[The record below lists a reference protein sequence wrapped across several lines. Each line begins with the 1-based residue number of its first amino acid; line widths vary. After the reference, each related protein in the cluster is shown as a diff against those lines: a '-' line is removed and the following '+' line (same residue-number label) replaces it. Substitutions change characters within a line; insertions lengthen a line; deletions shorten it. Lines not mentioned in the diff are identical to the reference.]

1 MALISSAGNMP
12 ERCPSPIRVRHF
24 VKAQEEV
31 PVDSDPA
38 HEGSPKHAQPRS
50 RRLRVVGA
58 AVGGLLVAAAAALY
72 FTRPGVRPA
81 QASLPPPAIPV
92 TAVAS
97 VRQDVPVYLTGLGSV
112 QASFTVGIHSQVDGK
127 LQDVLFTE
135 GQRVKKGDVLAKI
148 DPRLFQ
154 AALDQAKAKKAQD
167 EAQLVG
173 LQKDLVRFT
182 ALGAKGYD
190 TQQNIDQQQ
199 AKVDITKA
207 AIEADVAAI
216 ETAQTQLDY
225 TNITAPS
232 DGRMGV
238 RLVDPGNTVRAS
250 DTASIATL
258 VRTQPTF
265 VTFTLP
271 AQTLDDVRDAKARG
285 SVQVVAFD
293 RDNRRAISTG
303 TLETID
309 NMIDQTTA
317 TYRLKATFANDDE
330 RLWPGQFVNA
340 RVLVNTNKNVV
351 VVPNTAVQRG
361 PKGLFTWV
369 VKPDNKAEPRPI
381 ETSVTSDD
389 VTVVTSGINDGER
402 VVTGGQY
409 KLQNNSTVNVSAGP
423 AS

>member
-1 MALISSAGNMP
+1 M
-12 ERCPSPIRVRHF
+12 
-24 VKAQEEV
+24 
-31 PVDSDPA
+31 DSDPA
-38 HEGSPKHAQPRS
+38 HEGSPKRAQQHS
-50 RRLRVVGA
+50 RRLRIV
-58 AVGGLLVAAAAALY
+58 AVAIGGLLIAAAAALY
-72 FTRPGVRPA
+72 VTRPGVRPA

-92 TAVAS
+92 TAVSA

-135 GQRVKKGDVLAKI
+135 GQRVKKGDILAKI

-167 EAQLVG
+167 EAQLIG
-173 LQKDLVRFT
+173 LQKDLTRFT
-182 ALGAKGYD
+182 TLGAKGYD

-199 AKVDITKA
+199 AKVDTTKA

-250 DTASIATL
+250 DTGSIATL

-285 SVQVVAFD
+285 EVQVIAFD

-369 VKPDNKAEPRPI
+369 VKPDNKVEPKPI
-381 ETSVTSDD
+381 ETSVASGD
-389 VTVVTSGINDGER
+389 VTVVTSGINNGER

-409 KLQNNSTVNVSAGP
+409 KLQNNSTVNVSAGS

>member
-1 MALISSAGNMP
+1 M
-12 ERCPSPIRVRHF
+12 
-24 VKAQEEV
+24 
-31 PVDSDPA
+31 DSDPA
-38 HEGSPKHAQPRS
+38 HEGSPKRAQQHS
-50 RRLRVVGA
+50 RRLRIV
-58 AVGGLLVAAAAALY
+58 AVTIGGLLIAAAAALY
-72 FTRPGVRPA
+72 VTRPGVRPA

-92 TAVAS
+92 TAVSA

-135 GQRVKKGDVLAKI
+135 GQRVKKGDILAKI

-167 EAQLVG
+167 EAQLIG
-173 LQKDLVRFT
+173 LQKDLTRFT
-182 ALGAKGYD
+182 TLGAKGYD

-199 AKVDITKA
+199 AKVDTTKA

-250 DTASIATL
+250 DTGSIATL

-285 SVQVVAFD
+285 EVQVIAFD

-369 VKPDNKAEPRPI
+369 VKPDNKVEPRPI
-381 ETSVTSDD
+381 ETSVASGD
-389 VTVVTSGINDGER
+389 VTVVTSGINNGER

-409 KLQNNSTVNVSAGP
+409 KLQNNSTVNVSAGS

>member
-1 MALISSAGNMP
+1 M
-12 ERCPSPIRVRHF
+12 
-24 VKAQEEV
+24 
-31 PVDSDPA
+31 DSDPA
-38 HEGSPKHAQPRS
+38 HEGSPKRVS
-50 RRLRVVGA
+50 RLRIVAV
-58 AVGGLLVAAAAALY
+58 AVGGLLIAGAAVLY
-72 FTRPGVRPA
+72 SIRPGVRPA
-81 QASLPPPAIPV
+81 QASLPPVAIPISA
-92 TAVAS
+92 TAA
-97 VRQDVPVYLTGLGSV
+97 VRQDVPVYLTGLGTV
-112 QASFTVGIHSQVDGK
+112 QASFTVSLHTQVDGK

-135 GQRVKKGDVLAKI
+135 GQRVKKGDLLAKI
-148 DPRLFQ
+148 DPRLYQ

-182 ALGAKGYD
+182 TLGAKGYD
-190 TQQNIDQQQ
+190 SQQNIDQQQ
-199 AKVDITKA
+199 AKVDTAKA
-207 AIEADVAAI
+207 AIQADVAAI
-216 ETAQTQLDY
+216 ETAETQLDY

-250 DTASIATL
+250 DNTSIATL

-285 SVQVVAFD
+285 DVQVIAYD
-293 RDNRRAISTG
+293 RDNRKAISTG

-317 TYRLKATFANDDE
+317 SYRLKATFSNDDE
-330 RLWPGQFVNA
+330 RLWPGEFVNA

-351 VVPNTAVQRG
+351 VIPNTAVQRG

-369 VKPDNKAEPRPI
+369 VRPDNKVETRPI
-381 ETSVTSDD
+381 ETGVTSGD
-389 VTVVTSGINDGER
+389 VTIVTSGINDGER

-409 KLQNNSTVNVSAGP
+409 KLQNNSTVTVSAAVQGG

>member
-1 MALISSAGNMP
+1 M
-12 ERCPSPIRVRHF
+12 
-24 VKAQEEV
+24 
-31 PVDSDPA
+31 PVDSSPA
-38 HEGSPKHAQPRS
+38 QEGSAKRAKPRT
-50 RRLRVVGA
+50 RQLRV
-58 AVGGLLVAAAAALY
+58 VAAAACALLIAAAAAFY
-72 FTRPGVRPA
+72 FIRPGVRPA
-81 QASLPPPAIPV
+81 QATLPPPAIPV
-92 TAVAS
+92 SAVTA
-97 VRQDVPVYLTGLGSV
+97 VRQDVPIYLTGLGTV

-135 GQRVKKGDVLAKI
+135 GQRVKKGDLLAKI

-167 EAQLVG
+167 EAQLIG
-173 LQKDLVRFT
+173 LQKDLARFT

-199 AKVDITKA
+199 AKVDTTKA
-207 AIEADVAAI
+207 AIEADIAAI

-238 RLVDPGNTVRAS
+238 RLIDPGNTVHAS
-250 DTASIATL
+250 DTASIAML

-271 AQTLDDVRDAKARG
+271 AQTLDDVRDAKTRG
-285 SVQVVAFD
+285 DVQVVAYD
-293 RDNRRAISTG
+293 RDNRRALSTG

-317 TYRLKATFANDDE
+317 SYRLKATFANEDE

-340 RVLVNTNKNVV
+340 RVLVSTNKHVV

-369 VKPDNKAEPRPI
+369 VKPDNKVEPRPI
-381 ETSVTSDD
+381 ETSVTSGD
-389 VTVVTSGINDGER
+389 VTVVASGLNGGER

-409 KLQNNSTVNVSAGP
+409 KLQNNSTVNVGTNAPAGAP
-423 AS
+423 

>member
-1 MALISSAGNMP
+1 M
-12 ERCPSPIRVRHF
+12 
-24 VKAQEEV
+24 
-31 PVDSDPA
+31 DSDPA
-38 HEGSPKHAQPRS
+38 HEGSQKRAQPHS
-50 RRLRVVGA
+50 RRLRIV
-58 AVGGLLVAAAAALY
+58 AVAIGGLLIAAAATLY
-72 FTRPGVRPA
+72 VTRPGVRPA

-92 TAVAS
+92 TAVSA

-135 GQRVKKGDVLAKI
+135 GQRVKKGDILAKI

-167 EAQLVG
+167 EAQLIG
-173 LQKDLVRFT
+173 LQKDLTRFT
-182 ALGAKGYD
+182 TLGAKGYD

-199 AKVDITKA
+199 AKVDTTKA

-250 DTASIATL
+250 DTGSIATL

-285 SVQVVAFD
+285 EVQVIAFD

-317 TYRLKATFANDDE
+317 SYRLKATFANDDE

-369 VKPDNKAEPRPI
+369 VKPDNKVEPRPI
-381 ETSVTSDD
+381 ETSVASGD
-389 VTVVTSGINDGER
+389 VTVVTSGINNGER

-409 KLQNNSTVNVSAGP
+409 KLQNNSTVNVSAGS

>member
-1 MALISSAGNMP
+1 
-12 ERCPSPIRVRHF
+12 
-24 VKAQEEV
+24 
-31 PVDSDPA
+31 VDSDPA
-38 HEGSPKHAQPRS
+38 HEGSPKRAQPHS
-50 RRLRVVGA
+50 RRLRIV
-58 AVGGLLVAAAAALY
+58 AVAIGGLLIAAAAALY
-72 FTRPGVRPA
+72 VTRPGVRPA

-92 TAVAS
+92 TAVSA

-135 GQRVKKGDVLAKI
+135 GQRVKKGDILAKI

-167 EAQLVG
+167 EAQLIG
-173 LQKDLVRFT
+173 LQKDLTRFT
-182 ALGAKGYD
+182 TLGAKGYD

-199 AKVDITKA
+199 AKVDTTKA

-250 DTASIATL
+250 DTGSIATL

-285 SVQVVAFD
+285 EVQVIAFD

-369 VKPDNKAEPRPI
+369 VKPDNKVEPRPI
-381 ETSVTSDD
+381 ETSVASGD
-389 VTVVTSGINDGER
+389 VTVVTSGINNGER

-409 KLQNNSTVNVSAGP
+409 KLQNNSTVNVSAGS